1 MNLHAHSARRT
12 AGTASPSLTIDPLE
26 NSSREKWSVNSQSRE
41 IVDAVAADGWR
52 EERAHGSQPAS
63 AGVWRYTIPA
73 LLLIL
78 LAALGYWRIEKRS
91 ERQSGLMAAVPTAAL
106 TPVAVVHAQ
115 PSDANQNVTLPG
127 NVQAFVDTPIYARTA
142 GYLTKWFV
150 DIGGKVEAG
159 QLLAVIDTP
168 EVDQQLRQAE
178 AAQLQ
183 AEANLNL
190 AKTTAERWQNLLKS
204 DGVSQQEVDQNVSA
218 YKARQ
223 ADFQAAVA
231 NVDRLKYLQSFQRV
245 TAPYAGVITARNVDI
260 GALIANGNSQQL
272 FKLAQTDTLRV
283 YVNVPEPYG
292 NAMRPGI
299 SAELHVAEF
308 VNRAFT
314 GKVVRTA
321 GAIDPASRTLLTEV
335 DVPNPTGEIMP
346 GAFAEV
352 SFKFKGDSRSLVV
365 PSNTLIFRSAGSQV
379 AVVENGHAKLHA
391 VTIGRDLGANL
402 EVVAGLRATD
412 DVILNPPDSLSDG
425 QAVAVQSSQSES
437 SHPDEQPASA
447 GSLNR

>member
-1 MNLHAHSARRT
+1 VP
-12 AGTASPSLTIDPLE
+12 PSLTIDLLKI
-26 NSSREKWSVNSQSRE
+26 SSREIRSVNSQSRE
-41 IVDAVAADGWR
+41 IADAVTADGWR
-52 EERAHGSQPAS
+52 EERTHGSRPAA
-63 AGVWRYTIPA
+63 AGAWRYTVPA
-73 LLLIL
+73 LLLIV
-78 LAALGYWRIEKRS
+78 LAALGYWRMEKRA
-91 ERQSGLMAAVPTAAL
+91 ERQSGLLAAVPTAAL
-106 TPVAVVHAQ
+106 TPVAVVRAQ
-115 PSDANQNVTLPG
+115 RSDANQNVMLPG

-223 ADFQAAVA
+223 ADLQAAVA

-292 NAMRPGI
+292 NDMRTGI
-299 SAELHVAEF
+299 PAELHVAEF
-308 VNRAFT
+308 VNRAFA

-352 SFKFKGDSRSLVV
+352 SFKFKGDGRALVV
-365 PSNTLIFRSAGSQV
+365 PSNALIFRAAGSQV
-379 AVVENGHAKLHA
+379 AIVENGRARLRG

-402 EVVAGLRATD
+402 EVVSGLRDTD
-412 DVILNPPDSLSDG
+412 DIIVNPPDSLIDG
-425 QAVAVQSSQSES
+425 QAVSVQNGQPESQ
-437 SHPDEQPASA
+437 PKDQPPPAAASPA
-447 GSLNR
+447 R